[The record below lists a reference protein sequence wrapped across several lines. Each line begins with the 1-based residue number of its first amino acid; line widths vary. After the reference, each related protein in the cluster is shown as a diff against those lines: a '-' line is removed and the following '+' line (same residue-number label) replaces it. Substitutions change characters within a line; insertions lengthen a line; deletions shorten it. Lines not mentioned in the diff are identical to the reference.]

1 MVYQTR
7 MLDAF
12 ELDKPWN
19 GDIYTY
25 KNGPA
30 AEEVASDF
38 YLAAYITKSD
48 PYNAS
53 VGLEAIWDMSLKRS
67 EIMKVVLTNL
77 PGESHWHNGQAH
89 CAGAVLDLPKDV
101 AERMIGGGLAVKLG
115 AETKGNSPKKD
126 AEPVD
131 AEVTLPP
138 MPEVSE

>member
-1 MVYQTR
+1 MILAR
-7 MLDAF
+7 LRS
-12 ELDKPWN
+12 

-25 KNGPA
+25 KNGHAA
-30 AEEVASDF
+30 AEQIRALSPK
-38 YLAAYITKSD
+38 ATKKHS
-48 PYNAS
+48 
-53 VGLEAIWDMSLKRS
+53 KRS

-89 CAGAVLDLPKDV
+89 CAGAVIDLPKEV

-115 AETKGNSPKKD
+115 AEAKTSASAKTSVPL
-126 AEPVD
+126 D